1 MKKRVMVVPAKAG
14 TQSKGRRADF
24 PFVETGAPPSRG
36 RLLHTVPSLF
46 IKALVVGVVAFVT
59 AAAFSAYLKPGMLIE
74 FANLVL
80 CM

>member
-1 MKKRVMVVPAKAG
+1 MNKLLLKAI
-14 TQSKGRRADF
+14 A
-24 PFVETGAPPSRG
+24 
-36 RLLHTVPSLF
+36 
-46 IKALVVGVVAFVT
+46 VGGLAFVT